1 MHFKFNQVGFPAE
14 LLLTGLQIPREAW
27 LPCCILEGRR
37 GVAPVKMCIEARCPC
52 EATVTSRVGFC
63 K

>member
-1 MHFKFNQVGFPAE
+1 MHFKFNQTGIPAE

-27 LPCCILEGRR
+27 PQCCILEGKR
-37 GVAPVKMCIEARCPC
+37 GSAPVEMCIEARFQC
-52 EATVTSRVGFC
+52 EAIVTSNASLC